1 MVSKEEFQ
9 IIWHLDNGN
18 VRVDMIAHY
27 MNMTEEQVLATL
39 KKLEAEGLIQIAM
52 TTDAA
57 GKTEINYALPT
68 DKARPLFE
76 EHKEWQPEDRGF

>member
-27 MNMTEEQVLATL
+27 MGMTEKQVFDILR
-39 KKLEAEGLIQIAM
+39 KLESEGYVNIVM
-52 TTDAA
+52 TTSPE
-57 GKTEINYALPT
+57 GTLEINYALPNE
-68 DKARPLFE
+68 KARPLFE
-76 EHKEWQPEDRGF
+76 QHTDWQPEDRGF